1 MTTSALTTTAARPAD
16 LLAVIPIELLRR
28 NRRLA
33 LAGFAIIALM
43 APTWAALLIDPRTL
57 NGISVWVKPLKFEAS
72 VGLYLLTL
80 AWFFG
85 ELPERVRAGASVRG
99 LATLAVT
106 AGTFEIAYISIQAG
120 RGLASHFNVGDPFH
134 AFMYGLMGLAAVAL
148 TAVSPALAGL
158 LIRHRPRHLSAA
170 FWLSV
175 VVGLV
180 LTFVLGAGSGGALSA
195 MDGHWIGGVR
205 SDAGG
210 VPIFG
215 WSRTGGDLRIA
226 HFFGMHAM
234 HVLPAIGFTAA
245 RLLPS
250 AGAVIAVVA
259 ASVAYTALTA
269 AMFIMALMG
278 VPLFPA

>member
-85 ELPERVRAGASVRG
+85 ELPERVRAGAWVRG

-106 AGTFEIAYISIQAG
+106 AGTFEIAYISIPTG

-134 AFMYGLMGLAAVAL
+134 ASLYGLMCLAAVPR
-148 TAVSPALAGL
+148 TAVIAALAGL
-158 LIRHRPRHLSAA
+158 LIRHRPRYRPAGC
-170 FWLSV
+170 WLAV
-175 VVGLV
+175 LAGVLLRLV
-180 LTFVLGAGSGGALSA
+180 LCAG
-195 MDGHWIGGVR
+195 
-205 SDAGG
+205 
-210 VPIFG
+210 
-215 WSRTGGDLRIA
+215 
-226 HFFGMHAM
+226 
-234 HVLPAIGFTAA
+234 
-245 RLLPS
+245 
-250 AGAVIAVVA
+250 
-259 ASVAYTALTA
+259 
-269 AMFIMALMG
+269 
-278 VPLFPA
+278 